1 MYTYVWNVYTS
12 FKQSFSSQTHDVYF
26 WDLSA
31 EVIVNSFLGKRHLW
45 GIIFNYI
52 KKMLQV

>member
-26 WDLSA
+26 WDLLA